1 MVENFNDEAVSVRV
15 VINGKAT
22 ALRDLLTGEQLKPAE
37 LPKPVTGWGRNRFM
51 GYPDGA
57 TVFDV
62 KLPAHSY
69 VGVCVEN

>member
-1 MVENFNDEAVSVRV
+1 MVVENFNDEAVSVRI
-15 VINGKAT
+15 VINGKAI

-37 LPKPVTGWGRNRFM
+37 LLKPVAGWGRNLFFS
-51 GYPDGA
+51 YTDGA

-69 VGVCVEN
+69 VGFEW